1 MSPEWRALTAHA
13 LSEASR
19 LRLTISMEG
28 CDGWSESG
36 GPWVPASESMQKVVW
51 TERQVGGGRKV
62 ALALPQPETVL
73 NYYEDIAVY
82 AFPALARARG
92 DSLAEPADWG
102 PEAAGSETHHVGQ
115 YLAIQLGLAA
125 AALRPAGAGDGD
137 TGAGGFHFIRGLT
150 RINADLKVGLRALDS
165 LRALIGQNW
174 PFKEIRG

>member
-82 AFPALARARG
+82 AFPALAR
-92 DSLAEPADWG
+92 
-102 PEAAGSETHHVGQ
+102 
-115 YLAIQLGLAA
+115 
-125 AALRPAGAGDGD
+125 
-137 TGAGGFHFIRGLT
+137 
-150 RINADLKVGLRALDS
+150 VGLRALDS